1 MALGKPLARYH
12 PEMATSRGLV
22 LHPHPVLRMKAR
34 PVERIDAFVKEL
46 VKDLFRY
53 AKEHEGIGIAAP
65 QLGES
70 LRVFVVLAHDGE
82 PERAFINPRLVLS
95 RPSNLYDEGCLS
107 LPDIRGEIMRPP
119 HAVITATD
127 IDGNEFTLES
137 DGLFARVWQHEYDHL
152 DGILIIDR
160 MRPIDRLVNRRAIRD
175 LERAAP
181 RAGH

>member
-1 MALGKPLARYH
+1 
-12 PEMATSRGLV
+12 
-22 LHPHPVLRMKAR
+22 
-34 PVERIDAFVKEL
+34 
-46 VKDLFRY
+46 
-53 AKEHEGIGIAAP
+53 
-65 QLGES
+65 
-70 LRVFVVLAHDGE
+70 VFVVLAHDGE

-119 HAVITATD
+119 HAVITAMD

>member
-1 MALGKPLARYH
+1 
-12 PEMATSRGLV
+12 
-22 LHPHPVLRMKAR
+22 MKAR

-119 HAVITATD
+119 HAVITAMD
-127 IDGNEFTLES
+127 IE
-137 DGLFARVWQHEYDHL
+137 WP
-152 DGILIIDR
+152 
-160 MRPIDRLVNRRAIRD
+160 RPSA
-175 LERAAP
+175 
-181 RAGH
+181 